1 MPRNDQPA
9 RTKLTFSQAEGLEP
23 LPQPLALGELLQEV
37 RSLLWAMVYEKLRE
51 SSEYPGYGSQ
61 QVLCGPWLSIL
72 FDLHVRVAHLPADQ
86 YDANLNENVALLKRV
101 IIKGAY
107 NKVFDSLQ
115 FVMRHPLCPR
125 RFAERVNWNLRAG
138 RAAYRVIAD
147 GPTIIPTA
155 TPEEGAAITEAF
167 RLLAEASFD
176 GARSHL
182 RGAADALN
190 GGDAAGSVR
199 ESIHAVES
207 VARRLNADASTT
219 LGPALRALEER
230 ITLHPALKKGFS
242 NIYGYTN
249 DEEGIRHALLEG
261 DADVDD
267 VDATF
272 MLGACASFV
281 TYLLTNGGCYSRPDV
296 FLGRKSCFVGALGSA
311 GGGDRVPGNADVR
324 GEGRRR

>member
-1 MPRNDQPA
+1 MPRNNQPD
-9 RTKLTFSQAEGLEP
+9 RTNLTFSQAEGLEP
-23 LPQPLALGELLQEV
+23 LPQPLALGELSQEV
-37 RSLLWAMVYEKLRE
+37 RSLLWREVYENLNVYRDHNQFTGIDTLQGRWFK
-51 SSEYPGYGSQ
+51 
-61 QVLCGPWLSIL
+61 IL
-72 FDLHVRVAHLPADQ
+72 YDKHVEVDHLPVDEFGSEFHGNAHILKSLIMEQ
-86 YDANLNENVALLKRV
+86 EWNE
-101 IIKGAY
+101 
-107 NKVFDSLQ
+107 VFDFLQ
-115 FVMRHPLCPR
+115 FVMRHAGCPPG
-125 RFAERVNWNLRAG
+125 FFDGVCQALKAG
-138 RAAYRVIAD
+138 RAAYTVIPD
-147 GPTIIPTA
+147 GPTIIPQA

-242 NIYGYTN
+242 NIYGYTS

-261 DADVDD
+261 DADVDI

-281 TYLLTNGGCYSRPDV
+281 TYLINKARGSGLIEGG
-296 FLGRKSCFVGALGSA
+296 
-311 GGGDRVPGNADVR
+311 
-324 GEGRRR
+324 